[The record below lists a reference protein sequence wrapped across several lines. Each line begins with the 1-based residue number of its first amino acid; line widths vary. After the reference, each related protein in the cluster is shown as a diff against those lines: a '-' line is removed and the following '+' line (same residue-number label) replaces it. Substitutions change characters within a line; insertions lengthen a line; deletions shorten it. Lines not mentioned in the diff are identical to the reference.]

1 MQTKELIRRVEEM
14 ALPLCEQAGVSLWD
28 VEFEKEGGQYML
40 TITIDRPEGVDID
53 QCEQVSRAID
63 PMLDAREFDSLPP
76 YTLCVSSAG
85 LERRLKRPEH
95 FERFMGSPVTVGFY
109 KPVDGA
115 KQIAGKLAGYDAG
128 NVTLDLA
135 GQTRVF
141 EAKEIA
147 AVRLRVEF

>member
-63 PMLDAREFDSLPP
+63 PMLDAKEFDSLPP

-115 KQIAGKLAGYDAG
+115 KQMEGDLAGYDAG
-128 NVTLDLA
+128 NVTLDL
-135 GQTRVF
+135 GGPTRVL